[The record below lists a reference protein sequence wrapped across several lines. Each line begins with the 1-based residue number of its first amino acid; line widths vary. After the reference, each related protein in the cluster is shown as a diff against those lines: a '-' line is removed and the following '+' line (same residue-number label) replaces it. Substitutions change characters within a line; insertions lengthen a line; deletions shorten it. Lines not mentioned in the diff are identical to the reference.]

1 MDCWLCL
8 FSFKKNISI
17 NCIYIYSD
25 ISSFWQTHIQMHIL
39 CKMLYFPMKD
49 NLGDI
54 LQNYCEFSKKGNF
67 LREVS
72 GITTP
77 IPWRSEAQSLNQ
89 ESKCFLCAR
98 IIHLI
103 HSFDSCFNILIYH
116 TNCDHIFYKWLRENE
131 SSHCWLFLFLFD
143 GSGIWITIKSLKYL
157 EIRLFWI
164 YSP

>member
-1 MDCWLCL
+1 M
-8 FSFKKNISI
+8 
-17 NCIYIYSD
+17 
-25 ISSFWQTHIQMHIL
+25 
-39 CKMLYFPMKD
+39 
-49 NLGDI
+49 
-54 LQNYCEFSKKGNF
+54 
-67 LREVS
+67 S

-116 TNCDHIFYKWLRENE
+116 TNCDHIFYKWLHENE

-143 GSGIWITIKSLKYL
+143 GSGIWITIKFL
-157 EIRLFWI
+157 EQCFKTWI
-164 YSP
+164 HNCSHYSRASSDMKLYCGQLSWCSSVSITFGHPTFQLPTCQDTLWWSSTDDEN